1 MFSTL
6 RHGAP
11 RGRIRLALDAPVPH
25 SAPAPGDGCYSVRG
39 DAAAAGGPPAL
50 SLGAA

>member
-11 RGRIRLALDAPVPH
+11 RGRIRLALDAP
-25 SAPAPGDGCYSVRG
+25 
-39 DAAAAGGPPAL
+39 GPP
-50 SLGAA
+50 LGSGARGRLLLGPA